1 MFDKLNEA
9 QKRAEAVK
17 MRLANIAVT
26 GSASGGKV
34 KITVDGNRKIK
45 DIEIADELMQ
55 ADRKEELQDLLMMA
69 IEDAMEQA
77 DNLTQS
83 EMNAIMS
90 AMIPGLSSLFG
101 KK

>member
-1 MFDKLNEA
+1 
-9 QKRAEAVK
+9 
-17 MRLANIAVT
+17 
-26 GSASGGKV
+26 
-34 KITVDGNRKIK
+34 
-45 DIEIADELMQ
+45 
-55 ADRKEELQDLLMMA
+55 LLMMA

>member
-26 GSASGGKV
+26 GSASGNKV